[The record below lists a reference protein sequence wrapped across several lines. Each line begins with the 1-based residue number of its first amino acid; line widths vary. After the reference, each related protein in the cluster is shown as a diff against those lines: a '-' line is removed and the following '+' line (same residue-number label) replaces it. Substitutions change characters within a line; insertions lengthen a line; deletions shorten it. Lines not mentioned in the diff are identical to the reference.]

1 MCSPFRL
8 LSRYFMTLLLLF
20 MVCFIIFSI
29 IHVKNLLMFFRS
41 CFVFR
46 NLSEFLTSFSNLF
59 FIYF

>member
-1 MCSPFRL
+1 MCSPFRF

-29 IHVKNLLMFFRS
+29 VRVKNLLMFFKS

-46 NLSEFLTSFSNLF
+46 NLSELLNQF
-59 FIYF
+59 